1 MLCKSCGNEIAKGS
15 KFCAACGAHVEDVS
29 KASEP
34 TTTCKVDV
42 DPDREAIG
50 SSARLILT
58 QGICSVAFACTFWL
72 GIVGWVMGAIC
83 KKTVREHES
92 RFGPVSGVAKVG
104 TYLGIG
110 GYVGGIVTAILST
123 SFVLGYIAFI
133 IFYAI
138 LIGLSL

>member
-1 MLCKSCGNEIAKGS
+1 MFCKNCGNEIVEGT
-15 KFCAACGAHVEDVS
+15 KFCASCGAPVEDVS

-34 TTTCKVDV
+34 TTVKVDV
-42 DPDREAIG
+42 DPDREARG

-133 IFYAI
+133 IFYAT
-138 LIGLSL
+138 LIGLSS